1 MSTAESIGAYSPTTV
16 YGQLTSPFSLKIV
29 SINSH
34 TPFDKVNQD
43 ESKVFSRDYF
53 EGKPIAKMKYS
64 LPETP
69 TKEINTYQQEKN
81 INTDSSNKEQKK
93 DTENTPIEVAGFSMS
108 LASSSSDIVQSSLK
122 QGYSTEQ
129 AVVISKAQ
137 SSYERSAILTKDPT
151 GVLSTC
157 NYVVS

>member
-1 MSTAESIGAYSPTTV
+1 MSTAESIGPYSPTTV
-16 YGQLTSPFSLKIV
+16 YGQLTSPFTPKLV

-34 TPFDKVNQD
+34 TPFDKTNEE

-53 EGKPIAKMKYS
+53 EGRPTARMKYS
-64 LPETP
+64 LPETAP
-69 TKEINTYQQEKN
+69 VEIQKYPPEQQKVNNSGSETQQVEKP
-81 INTDSSNKEQKK
+81 Q
-93 DTENTPIEVAGFSMS
+93 TELAAFSMS
-108 LASSSSDIVQSSLK
+108 ATSSSDIVKSSLK

-137 SSYERSAILTKDPT
+137 SAYQKSAILTKDPV
-151 GVLSTC
+151 GALGSC